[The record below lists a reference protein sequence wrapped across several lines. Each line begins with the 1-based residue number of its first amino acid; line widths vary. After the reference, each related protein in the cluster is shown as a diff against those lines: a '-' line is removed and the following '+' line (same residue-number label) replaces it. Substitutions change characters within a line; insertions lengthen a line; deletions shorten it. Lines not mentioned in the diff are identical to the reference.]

1 METKRQM
8 DVLDR
13 HLAENQF
20 MAGDEYSIAD
30 MAIWPWYGTLALGKI
45 YEDSGTFLDV
55 QSYKHVQRWT
65 AEIAARPAV
74 KRGRVVNR
82 VSGPEN
88 EQLAER
94 HSAADIDA
102 LGL

>member
-13 HLAENQF
+13 RLAETRYI
-20 MAGDEYSIAD
+20 AGDEYTIAD
-30 MAIWPWYGTLALGKI
+30 IAIWPWYGTLALGKI
-45 YEDSGTFLDV
+45 YNDAGTFLEV
-55 QSYKHVQRWT
+55 ESYKNVQRWT
-65 AEIAARPAV
+65 KEIAERRAV

-82 VSGPEN
+82 VNGEPHELL
-88 EQLAER
+88 EER
-94 HSAADIDA
+94 HSAADIDK